1 MQPSRYDAA
10 RSRIQAALAP
20 LECQFTNRD
29 SRGTFAFK
37 AIDPQG
43 VIHFESGRIRTAIY
57 CNPTSLHHLLV
68 AARKKLLAQNIEL
81 ESWDERL
88 TLEMIG
94 QWEKAAKRTRR

>member
-20 LECQFTNRD
+20 LECQFTSRD

-37 AIDPQG
+37 AIDLQG
-43 VIHFESGRIRTAIY
+43 NTHFESGRIRTAIY
-57 CNPTSLHHLLV
+57 CNPTSLHHLLA

-81 ESWDERL
+81 GAWNERL

-94 QWEKAAKRTRR
+94 QWEKAAKRSRR